1 MKIESGTIIR
11 TALLVI
17 ALTNQMLVATGH
29 SVLPIDDELA
39 TNIITYGF
47 TAVTSLIA
55 WWKNQSFTKEAI
67 EADETL
73 KYLKASK

>member
-11 TALLVI
+11 TALLII
-17 ALTNQMLVATGH
+17 ALINQMLVATGH

-39 TNIITYGF
+39 TNIITYVF

-55 WWKNQSFTKEAI
+55 WFKNNSITKEAI
-67 EADETL
+67 EADQVL
-73 KYLKASK
+73 KELKASK